1 MSGDSRGTSRKAEQD
16 REFRETFSMLSN
28 SNQLI
33 VRAILLVWKRGRIFR
48 PVEPIVLGQKKR
60 GER

>member
-1 MSGDSRGTSRKAEQD
+1 
-16 REFRETFSMLSN
+16 MLSN